1 MNYIKVI
8 DLGHVIEVYEME
20 RIPVNP
26 HEIEKKDGYSFAQV
40 SLDEET
46 TLKNNRLFY
55 EEQKENIK
63 HRKDRKEERRSQTV
77 RDARNRCRRLALMN
91 FSEKDTFMTL
101 TFAENIQ
108 DVQYADNE
116 FKKFMKR
123 FNYKYNRKSKF
134 LAVREF
140 QKRGAIH
147 YHLLIDWKY
156 PSSLEKEGLRALERE
171 LGVNTWGHGFVN
183 LKPLKSQKKGD
194 KPVDN
199 VGAYLIKYMTKDL
212 YEKKLSHNKL
222 YLCSKGIKRP
232 LVYIQDEARNLL
244 KVKGIDCYSL
254 VFHNEYN
261 NDFLGNIYYKEYN
274 SIRKNPNT
282 REKLIQIKK

>member
-1 MNYIKVI
+1 MDNEQTK
-8 DLGHVIEVYEME
+8 
-20 RIPVNP
+20 
-26 HEIEKKDGYSFAQV
+26 
-40 SLDEET
+40 
-46 TLKNNRLFY
+46 KNNQLFY
-55 EEQKENIK
+55 DELKENQK
-63 HRKDRKEERRSQTV
+63 YKKDRKEERRSQTV

-147 YHLLIDWKY
+147 YHLLIDWKD
-156 PSSLEKEGLRALERE
+156 PSRLGKEALRALERE
-171 LGVNTWGHGFVN
+171 IGTNTWGHGFVN

-232 LVYIQDEARNLL
+232 IIYTQEEAL
-244 KVKGIDCYSL
+244 KVLKNRQINKHK
-254 VFHNEYN
+254 FIFNNEYFN
-261 NDFLGNIYYKEYN
+261 EYLGNIIYTEYN
-274 SIRKNPNT
+274 LKRKT
-282 REKLIQIKK
+282 TH

>member
-26 HEIEKKDGYSFAQV
+26 HD
-40 SLDEET
+40 
-46 TLKNNRLFY
+46 Y
-55 EEQKENIK
+55 E
-63 HRKDRKEERRSQTV
+63 RKDEYSISNNFDEDRTKETNRHYYEDIKDNIRHRENRKAERRSQTI

-91 FSEKDTFMTL
+91 FSENDTFMTL

-108 DVQYADNE
+108 DISYADNE

-123 FNYKYNRKSKF
+123 FNYKYKRESKF

-147 YHLLIDWKY
+147 YHLLIDWQL
-156 PSSLEKEGLRALERE
+156 PAELQKEALRFLERT
-171 LGVNTWGHGFVN
+171 LGTKTWGHGFIS
-183 LKPLKSQKKGD
+183 LRLLRGQKKED

-199 VGAYLIKYMTKDL
+199 VGAYLVKYMTKNL
-212 YEKKLSHNKL
+212 FNNKLRQIKL
-222 YLCSKGIKRP
+222 YLCSRCLKRP
-232 LVYIQDEARNLL
+232 KIYIQEEACAFLQDNEISAHREVFRNAY
-244 KVKGIDCYSL
+244 V
-254 VFHNEYN
+254 
-261 NDFLGNIYYKEYN
+261 NDYTGKIIYKEYN
-274 SIRKNPNT
+274 LIR
-282 REKLIQIKK
+282 

>member
-1 MNYIKVI
+1 MDYIKVI

-26 HEIEKKDGYSFAQV
+26 HEFEKKDNYSLNNITF
-40 SLDEET
+40 DETGTVE
-46 TLKNNRLFY
+46 KNRVYY

-63 HRKDRKEERRSQTV
+63 HRENRKAERRSQTI

-108 DVQYADNE
+108 DITYADNE

-123 FNYKYNRKSKF
+123 FNYKYKRKSKF

-147 YHLLIDWKY
+147 YHVLIDWRL
-156 PSSLEKEGLRALERE
+156 PAELEKESLRSLERE
-171 LGVNTWGHGFVN
+171 LGTKTWGHGFVN
-183 LKPLKSQKKGD
+183 LRPLGCQNKQN

-199 VGAYLIKYMTKDL
+199 VGAYLVKYMTKN
-212 YEKKLSHNKL
+212 YQAASCSNKL
-222 YLCSKGIKRP
+222 YLCSRNLDRPVMYIQEAALYAIGEIGIKGMQP
-232 LVYIQDEARNLL
+232 AFTNTYTNDYIG
-244 KVKGIDCYSL
+244 KVIYT
-254 VFHNEYN
+254 EYN
-261 NDFLGNIYYKEYN
+261 LIRQINRL
-274 SIRKNPNT
+274 SI
-282 REKLIQIKK
+282 

>member
-1 MNYIKVI
+1 MDYIKVI

-26 HEIEKKDGYSFAQV
+26 HEIERKDEYSFLSSSMDNEQ
-40 SLDEET
+40 T
-46 TLKNNRLFY
+46 KKNNQLFY
-55 EEQKENIK
+55 DELKENQK
-63 HRKDRKEERRSQTV
+63 YKKDRKEERRSQTV

-156 PSSLEKEGLRALERE
+156 PSRLEKEALRALERE
-171 LGVNTWGHGFVN
+171 IGTNTWGHGFVN

-199 VGAYLIKYMTKDL
+199 VGAYLINSSFAV
-212 YEKKLSHNKL
+212 KK
-222 YLCSKGIKRP
+222 
-232 LVYIQDEARNLL
+232 
-244 KVKGIDCYSL
+244 
-254 VFHNEYN
+254 
-261 NDFLGNIYYKEYN
+261 
-274 SIRKNPNT
+274 
-282 REKLIQIKK
+282 

>member
-26 HEIEKKDGYSFAQV
+26 HEIAKKDDYCFSQV
-40 SLDEET
+40 SLDPDKTKE
-46 TLKNNRLFY
+46 NNRLFY
-55 EEQKENIK
+55 ELQRENQKHK
-63 HRKDRKEERRSQTV
+63 KDRKEERRSQTV

-101 TFAENIQ
+101 TFADNIQ
-108 DVQYADNE
+108 DVTYADNE

-123 FNYKYNRKSKF
+123 FNYKYDRQSRF

-156 PSSLEKEGLRALERE
+156 PETLEKESLRALERE
-171 LGVNTWGHGFVN
+171 LGANTWRHGFVN
-183 LKPLKSQKKGD
+183 IKPLKGQKKGD

-212 YEKKLSHNKL
+212 YERKLSHNKL
-222 YLCSKGIKRP
+222 YLCS
-232 LVYIQDEARNLL
+232 RNLGRPAVYVQEEAIQIL
-244 KVKGIDCYSL
+244 KEKHIEDFKQ
-254 VFHNEYN
+254 VFSNEYC
-261 NDFLGNIYYKEYN
+261 NDYLGRIKYTEYN
-274 SIRKNPNT
+274 LSRSVN
-282 REKLIQIKK
+282 